1 MNLSLFQRPS
11 RYIDNE
17 INSLRKEAEIRV
29 ALAFPDIY
37 DIGMSHL
44 GLRILYKIIND
55 LPYASA
61 ERAFHPWL
69 DLEEEMRNKGI
80 PLSSLETGRPLRDF
94 DIVGF
99 SLQYELSYTT
109 VLNMLYLGGI
119 PIKSEERAKGAKD
132 LPLIIAGGPC
142 TVNPLPMSPFID
154 AFLIG
159 DGEEAVIEILETYRR
174 WKKEGDGKR
183 ESALKALSDI
193 EGIFV
198 PSIHNPPPPPFSK
211 GGTGGFVVKR
221 RYIDSLDSSPYPEA
235 PIVPYTAI
243 VHDRVNV
250 EVSRGCTMGCRFCQ
264 AGMIYRPLRERSPE
278 NILKIAGNSLRNT
291 GYEDVSF
298 TSLSAGDYSCLLPLI
313 KEFNLRFSD
322 KKISL
327 SLPSIRVAAV
337 NQDVLKEIKSVRKTG
352 FTIAPEAATERLRN
366 VINKD
371 FTEEDYERSLNALFE
386 EGWQNLKLY
395 YMVGLPTETDA
406 DIQAIPEM
414 IMKAL
419 RIAKAHT
426 GRHVKINVGVS
437 PFVPKSHTPFQWHGQ
452 ENIEGIKRKMK
463 YLKEIFRKKRFEFK
477 GHREDMSFLEAV
489 FARGDERLAPLI
501 EKAWS
506 LGCRLD
512 AWGETFD
519 FQKWAQAMEE
529 TGINAAA
536 YAEKTYGTDER
547 LPWDIIDTGVSK
559 DFLCKEYQRAIS
571 GEKTSDCR
579 KVCHVCGLKCK
590 EQIQDTG
597 CRIQDEE
604 CNPSLSP
611 LTKGGIKG
619 GYHASCI
626 MHHASGVKIRVEFSK
641 AGVLKYLSHLEL
653 VTAIFRSM
661 RRAEIPMR
669 YSQGFHPSPKV
680 SFGPALGVG
689 IAGLRE
695 YFDMEITPPF
705 DIDYF
710 ILGMNSVLPEGLK
723 INDAASIPDKEPSLS
738 SFISRYEYEIKCK
751 DPALISVIAKDRVLK
766 QSQDEIALLSARN
779 DKQKNQ
785 NNNNIEDIKALD
797 RETVRL
803 TLVDAKDKKP
813 KLSEILPEI
822 FGVSYKELDI
832 TRAAMYGWK
841 GEWSL
846 PLERN

>member
-1 MNLSLFQRPS
+1 MNLSLFQKPS

-17 INSLRKEAEIRV
+17 INSLKKEAEIKV

-80 PLSSLETGRPLRDF
+80 LLSSLETKRALKDF
-94 DIVGF
+94 DVVGF

-159 DGEEAVIEILETYRR
+159 DGEEAVIEILDVYRK
-174 WKKEGDGKR
+174 WKREGDSRK
-183 ESALKALSDI
+183 ESLLKAVAKI

-198 PSIHNPPPPPFSK
+198 PSIHAFRIQDARFRIQDNHASSQI
-211 GGTGGFVVKR
+211 KR
-221 RYIDSLDSSPYPEA
+221 RYIESLDLSPYPEA
-235 PIVPYTAI
+235 PIVPYTSI

-313 KEFNLRFSD
+313 KEFNSRFSD

-327 SLPSIRVAAV
+327 SLPSLRVAAV
-337 NQDVLKEIKSVRKTG
+337 DRDILKEIKSVRKTG

-371 FTEEDYERSLNALFE
+371 FTEEDYESSLNALFE

-395 YMVGLPTETDA
+395 YMVGLPTETDE

-419 RIAKAHT
+419 RIAKSHT

-452 ENIEGIKRKMK
+452 ENIESIKRKMK

-477 GHREDMSFLEAV
+477 GHREDMSFLEAA

-512 AWGETFD
+512 AWGEIFD
-519 FQKWAQAMEE
+519 FQKWTQAMEE

-547 LPWDIIDTGVSK
+547 LPWDIIDTGVNK
-559 DFLCKEYQRAIS
+559 DFLCKEYQRAIT

-579 KVCHVCGLKCK
+579 KVCHACGLKCK
-590 EQIQDTG
+590 TDSCQLSAISGEGAEKKI
-597 CRIQDEE
+597 REE
-604 CNPSLSP
+604 IVKSKNVTDSPTYPSPSQ
-611 LTKGGIKG
+611 
-619 GYHASCI
+619 
-626 MHHASGVKIRVEFSK
+626 KIRVEFSK

-680 SFGPALGVG
+680 AFGPALGVG
-689 IAGLRE
+689 IAGIRE

-710 ILGMNSVLPEGLK
+710 IPRMNSVLPEGLK
-723 INDAASIPDKEPSLS
+723 INDQALMPDKEPSLS
-738 SFISRYEYEIKCK
+738 SFISRYEYEIIC
-751 DPALISVIAKDRVLK
+751 DDSAAAKRYLEQK
-766 QSQDEIALLSARN
+766 LEIEGV
-779 DKQKNQ
+779 
-785 NNNNIEDIKALD
+785 EDISIMDNK
-797 RETVRL
+797 TVRL
-803 TLVDAKDKKP
+803 TLVDSKDKKA

-832 TRAAMYGWK
+832 TRVAMYGWK

-846 PLERN
+846 PLGIEPQRLERNITWLAKS

>member
-1 MNLSLFQRPS
+1 
-11 RYIDNE
+11 
-17 INSLRKEAEIRV
+17 
-29 ALAFPDIY
+29 
-37 DIGMSHL
+37 
-44 GLRILYKIIND
+44 
-55 LPYASA
+55 
-61 ERAFHPWL
+61 
-69 DLEEEMRNKGI
+69 
-80 PLSSLETGRPLRDF
+80 
-94 DIVGF
+94 
-99 SLQYELSYTT
+99 
-109 VLNMLYLGGI
+109 
-119 PIKSEERAKGAKD
+119 
-132 LPLIIAGGPC
+132 
-142 TVNPLPMSPFID
+142 
-154 AFLIG
+154 
-159 DGEEAVIEILETYRR
+159 
-174 WKKEGDGKR
+174 
-183 ESALKALSDI
+183 
-193 EGIFV
+193 
-198 PSIHNPPPPPFSK
+198 
-211 GGTGGFVVKR
+211 
-221 RYIDSLDSSPYPEA
+221 
-235 PIVPYTAI
+235 I

-313 KEFNLRFSD
+313 KEFNSRFSD

-327 SLPSIRVAAV
+327 SLPSLRVAAV
-337 NQDVLKEIKSVRKTG
+337 DRDILKEIKSVRKTG

-395 YMVGLPTETDA
+395 YMVGLPTETDE

-419 RIAKAHT
+419 RIAKSHT

-452 ENIEGIKRKMK
+452 ENIESIKRKMK

-519 FQKWAQAMEE
+519 FQKWTQAMEE

-547 LPWDIIDTGVSK
+547 LPWDIIDTGVNK
-559 DFLCKEYQRAIS
+559 DFLCKEYQRAIT

-579 KVCHVCGLKCK
+579 KVCHACGLKCK
-590 EQIQDTG
+590 EVKNEKLEVKSSDFVKEQLLTL
-597 CRIQDEE
+597 
-604 CNPSLSP
+604 NSTLS
-611 LTKGGIKG
+611 TQ
-619 GYHASCI
+619 
-626 MHHASGVKIRVEFSK
+626 KIRVEFSK

-680 SFGPALGVG
+680 AFGPALGVG
-689 IAGLRE
+689 IAGIRE

-710 ILGMNSVLPEGLK
+710 ILKMNSVLPEGLK
-723 INDAASIPDKEPSLS
+723 IKDAVLISDKEPSLS
-738 SFISRYEYEIKCK
+738 SFISRYEYEIIC
-751 DPALISVIAKDRVLK
+751 DDSAVAKRYLEQK
-766 QSQDEIALLSARN
+766 LGSAGV
-779 DKQKNQ
+779 
-785 NNNNIEDIKALD
+785 EDISIVDNK
-797 RETVRL
+797 TVRL
-803 TLVDAKDKKP
+803 TLVDGKDKKP

-832 TRAAMYGWK
+832 TRVAMYGWK

-846 PLERN
+846 PLGIEPQRLERNITWLAKS

>member
-17 INSLRKEAEIRV
+17 VNSLRKEAEIKT

-44 GLRILYKIIND
+44 GLRILYKLIND

-61 ERAFHPWL
+61 ERVFHPWL
-69 DLEEEMRNKGI
+69 DLEEEMRHKGI
-80 PLSSLETGRPLRDF
+80 LLSSLETGRALKDF
-94 DIVGF
+94 DVVGF

-119 PIKSEERAKGAKD
+119 PIKSEERAKGNW
-132 LPLIIAGGPC
+132 PLIIAGGPC

-183 ESALKALSDI
+183 ESALKALSQI
-193 EGIFV
+193 EGVFV
-198 PSIHNPPPPPFSK
+198 PLIHSSLKTFNSNPPIPPLLK
-211 GGTGGFVVKR
+211 GGEGGFVIKR
-221 RYIDSLDSSPYPEA
+221 RYIDSLDSSPYPES

-264 AGMIYRPLRERSPE
+264 AGIIYRPLRERSPE

-298 TSLSAGDYSCLLPLI
+298 TSLSAGDYSCLLPLL
-313 KEFNLRFSD
+313 KEFNNRFSD

-327 SLPSIRVAAV
+327 SLPSLRVAAV
-337 NQDVLKEIKSVRKTG
+337 DRDILKEIKSVRKTG
-352 FTIAPEAATERLRN
+352 FTIAPEAGTERLRN

-395 YMVGLPTETDA
+395 YMVGLPTETDE
-406 DIQAIPEM
+406 DIQTIPEM

-419 RIAKAHT
+419 RIAKSHT

-452 ENIEGIKRKMK
+452 ENIESIKRKMK

-519 FQKWAQAMEE
+519 FQKWTQAMEE

-547 LPWDIIDTGVSK
+547 LPWDIIDTGVNK
-559 DFLCKEYQRAIS
+559 DFLCKEYQRAIT

-579 KVCHVCGLKCK
+579 KVCHACGLKC
-590 EQIQDTG
+590 EETMQDTG
-597 CRIQDEE
+597 YKIQDKTE
-604 CNPSLSP
+604 LSNR
-611 LTKGGIKG
+611 
-619 GYHASCI
+619 ASCI
-626 MHHASGVKIRVEFSK
+626 MHHASPVRIRVEFSK

-653 VTAIFRSM
+653 VTVLFRAM
-661 RRAEIPMR
+661 RRAEIPLK

-680 SFGPALGVG
+680 AFGPALSVG
-689 IAGLRE
+689 IAGIRE

-705 DIDYF
+705 DIEYF
-710 ILGMNSVLPEGLK
+710 IPRMNSVLPEGLK
-723 INDAASIPDKEPSLS
+723 IKDAVLISDKEESLS
-738 SFISRYEYEIKCK
+738 SFISRYEYEIKCDDSAVAK
-751 DPALISVIAKDRVLK
+751 RYLEQKLGIAGLEEASITDNK
-766 QSQDEIALLSARN
+766 
-779 DKQKNQ
+779 
-785 NNNNIEDIKALD
+785 
-797 RETVRL
+797 TVRL
-803 TLVDAKDKKP
+803 TLVDGKDKKP

-832 TRAAMYGWK
+832 TRVAMYGGK
-841 GEWSL
+841 GEWSRPL
-846 PLERN
+846 GIEPQRLERNITWLAKS